1 MRQIS
6 FLIILIIFIH
16 FSCQQFK
23 RPSIAKMNQEYSVKK
38 CSVNDSVKSETPKII
53 WEKNK
58 KNSKNLPPIIYYAPH
73 QDDETIGMGASIAE
87 KVRLGHPVY
96 IVLLTNGANE
106 EILKYL
112 KSVDSNAIM
121 NDVIQAR
128 NNEFLA
134 ACIILGVSK
143 VYISNN
149 GEGFDETLG
158 KDKIEAKF
166 EETIRFFT
174 DLYPNA
180 KHNTV
185 SGNCD
190 SYNNECHKMST
201 HQAATNAIHKL
212 FSKKIVKEINLFRIY
227 IYYNNVNSCDRSCSI
242 IKNSKSKDHKVKQ
255 KAINQYKLVNHS
267 KKRYGIG
274 YYHSVYGLLEN
285 AYNSEY
291 EYIDFI
297 ENDSIK

>member
-1 MRQIS
+1 
-6 FLIILIIFIH
+6 
-16 FSCQQFK
+16 
-23 RPSIAKMNQEYSVKK
+23 MNQEYSVKN
-38 CSVNDSVKSETPKII
+38 STLNDSVRSEIPQII
-53 WEKNK
+53 WENNK
-58 KNSKNLPPIIYYAPH
+58 KNTKALPPFIYYAPH

-112 KSVDSNAIM
+112 KSIDSNTIM
-121 NDVIQAR
+121 KDVTQAR

-134 ACIILGVSK
+134 ACISLGVSK
-143 VYISNN
+143 VFISNN
-149 GEGFDETLG
+149 GEGFDETMG
-158 KDKIEAKF
+158 KENLEDKF
-166 EETIRFFT
+166 EVTIRFFS

-180 KHNTV
+180 THNTV

-201 HQAATNAIHKL
+201 HQAATNALHKL
-212 FSKKIVKEINLFRIY
+212 FSNKIVKEINLFRIY
-227 IYYNNVNSCDRSCSI
+227 IYYNNINSCDRPCSI

-255 KAINQYKLVNHS
+255 KAINQYKLVNHT

-274 YYHSVYGLLEN
+274 YYHSVYALLEN
-285 AYNSEY
+285 AYNSKF